1 MGQKVNPYG
10 FRLGYIKTWHSNWY
24 VKNNYAVILQQDLA
38 IRNYIE
44 TELAQAAIAK
54 TEITRTAD
62 QVKVTV
68 YSAKPGVAIGKKG
81 TGIEKIRND
90 LKKITNCPLFFNIA
104 EVKRPDSEAKLIA
117 ENIAQQL
124 EKRVAF
130 RRAMKKVMTSA
141 FRSGVKGIKIKCS
154 GRLGGAEIARTEG
167 YAEKKVPLHTLRADI
182 DYNTAQAKTTFGIGS
197 TAQFDGTLTD
207 KALSAAIVDV
217 LEEMSNTI
225 QARQWRTD
233 ILAVEDGQVYVSG
246 GPSQGLVPGDRLIVM
261 KAGKTVTSSQTGIG
275 IELPS
280 TEVAE
285 LEVVSSFGSGDLGEG
300 SISRVISGSVKELSS
315 NIYVVSK

>member
-10 FRLGYIKTWHSNWY
+10 FRLGYIKGWHSNWY
-24 VKNNYAVILQQDLA
+24 VKNNYANIFQQDLA
-38 IRNYIE
+38 IRNYID
-44 TELAQAAIAK
+44 TELSQAAIAK

-104 EVKRPDSEAKLIA
+104 EVKRPDAEAKLIA

-141 FRSGVKGIKIKCS
+141 FRSGVKGIKVKCS

-182 DYNTAQAKTTFGIGS
+182 DYNTATAKTTYGIIGV
-197 TAQFDGTLTD
+197 
-207 KALSAAIVDV
+207 KV
-217 LEEMSNTI
+217 
-225 QARQWRTD
+225 W
-233 ILAVEDGQVYVSG
+233 VY
-246 GPSQGLVPGDRLIVM
+246 
-261 KAGKTVTSSQTGIG
+261 K
-275 IELPS
+275 
-280 TEVAE
+280 
-285 LEVVSSFGSGDLGEG
+285 GE
-300 SISRVISGSVKELSS
+300 
-315 NIYVVSK
+315 IYK

>member
-10 FRLGYIKTWHSNWY
+10 FRLGYIKGWHSNWY
-24 VKNNYAVILQQDLA
+24 VKNNYADIFQQDLA
-38 IRNYIE
+38 IRNYIDK
-44 TELAQAAIAK
+44 ELTQAAIAK

-104 EVKRPDSEAKLIA
+104 EVKRPDAEAKLIA

-141 FRSGVKGIKIKCS
+141 FRSGVKGIKVKCS

-182 DYNTAQAKTTFGIGS
+182 DYSTAEAKTTYGIIGV
-197 TAQFDGTLTD
+197 
-207 KALSAAIVDV
+207 KV
-217 LEEMSNTI
+217 
-225 QARQWRTD
+225 W
-233 ILAVEDGQVYVSG
+233 VY
-246 GPSQGLVPGDRLIVM
+246 
-261 KAGKTVTSSQTGIG
+261 K
-275 IELPS
+275 
-280 TEVAE
+280 
-285 LEVVSSFGSGDLGEG
+285 GE
-300 SISRVISGSVKELSS
+300 
-315 NIYVVSK
+315 IYK

>member
-24 VKNNYAVILQQDLA
+24 VKNNYATIFQQDLA
-38 IRNYIE
+38 IRNYID

-90 LKKITNCPLFFNIA
+90 LKKIKNCTWFFNIA
-104 EVKRPDSEAKLIA
+104 ELKRHDSEAKLIA

-141 FRSGVKGIKIKCS
+141 FRSGVKGIKVKCS

-182 DYNTAQAKTTFGIGS
+182 DYNTAQAKTTFGIIGV
-197 TAQFDGTLTD
+197 
-207 KALSAAIVDV
+207 KV
-217 LEEMSNTI
+217 
-225 QARQWRTD
+225 W
-233 ILAVEDGQVYVSG
+233 VY
-246 GPSQGLVPGDRLIVM
+246 
-261 KAGKTVTSSQTGIG
+261 K
-275 IELPS
+275 
-280 TEVAE
+280 
-285 LEVVSSFGSGDLGEG
+285 GE
-300 SISRVISGSVKELSS
+300 
-315 NIYVVSK
+315 IYK